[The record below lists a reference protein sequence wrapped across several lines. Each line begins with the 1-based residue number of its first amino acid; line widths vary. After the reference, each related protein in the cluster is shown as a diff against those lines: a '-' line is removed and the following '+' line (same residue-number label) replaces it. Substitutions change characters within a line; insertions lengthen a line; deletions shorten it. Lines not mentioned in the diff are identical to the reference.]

1 MESTI
6 QIEINKTTKRFRV
19 VDATDYVLQNVD
31 VVAFAAKGLGTIRF
45 EGSIVAQKLTTVDPL
60 VDLSAGATT
69 SEWFNCVLDSNNAI
83 AYGVYSIDD
92 YSVRVSLD
100 DETCDSVTA
109 GTGGAG
115 GFTIDTLTFTNVVV
129 VGDSIIISDSLSP
142 NSGVKT
148 VSSILGSTIF
158 VSETVNAET
167 PVVSSKVSFDIT
179 QLTGSA
185 SGTYVGCEEVSLSVS
200 FVSDCERGLNG
211 SVVVTDTTDYD
222 GQLVVSKE
230 LTLFYPSW
238 TETPE
243 VASVN
248 GVVSLSA
255 IATGTYTVTSSSV
268 ITLTNGDLLVTYE
281 SSFSEEYKV
290 SCSGSLCGLLPCI
303 SNLLQV
309 HSAAVKKGVSPYQFF
324 VDSILLNYVQAIE
337 YKKCGEFDKYQEKV
351 QAIDDLLD
359 SSGCECSC
367 CDDDELIWVLNIDPT
382 ENNILTQLQV
392 AVDALILNVSN
403 LTATSEEQTEAIS
416 GLIISLNNIQTS
428 LAVLSGQVSV
438 LEAYYPVL
446 QADIATLMES
456 VFGTGG
462 INEQLAANT
471 LAIDSILTE
480 IGNIS
485 SYIST
490 QISIIN
496 DQFIGVNSQIAS
508 IQSDILALESN
519 VQALQI
525 SAVMSVSGLDVDN
538 TNPQNPVVRLSV
550 DGATITGQGTPASP
564 LVANFT
570 PVDSYLKYA
579 AILSAEGST
588 DPVLTVLENTI
599 GAIVWTRSS
608 AANFRG
614 TLSGAYTASKTMVFV
629 TPIAFLSSSFPVI
642 YTGNRASSNVVDIAA
657 YRYNGS
663 SWGLQDGFIYGCYI
677 EIRVYP

>member
-1 MESTI
+1 
-6 QIEINKTTKRFRV
+6 
-19 VDATDYVLQNVD
+19 
-31 VVAFAAKGLGTIRF
+31 
-45 EGSIVAQKLTTVDPL
+45 
-60 VDLSAGATT
+60 
-69 SEWFNCVLDSNNAI
+69 
-83 AYGVYSIDD
+83 
-92 YSVRVSLD
+92 
-100 DETCDSVTA
+100 
-109 GTGGAG
+109 
-115 GFTIDTLTFTNVVV
+115 
-129 VGDSIIISDSLSP
+129 
-142 NSGVKT
+142 
-148 VSSILGSTIF
+148 
-158 VSETVNAET
+158 
-167 PVVSSKVSFDIT
+167 
-179 QLTGSA
+179 
-185 SGTYVGCEEVSLSVS
+185 
-200 FVSDCERGLNG
+200 
-211 SVVVTDTTDYD
+211 
-222 GQLVVSKE
+222 
-230 LTLFYPSW
+230 
-238 TETPE
+238 
-243 VASVN
+243 
-248 GVVSLSA
+248 
-255 IATGTYTVTSSSV
+255 
-268 ITLTNGDLLVTYE
+268 
-281 SSFSEEYKV
+281 
-290 SCSGSLCGLLPCI
+290 
-303 SNLLQV
+303 
-309 HSAAVKKGVSPYQFF
+309 
-324 VDSILLNYVQAIE
+324 
-337 YKKCGEFDKYQEKV
+337 
-351 QAIDDLLD
+351 
-359 SSGCECSC
+359 
-367 CDDDELIWVLNIDPT
+367 LIWVLNIDPT

-428 LAVLSGQVSV
+428 LAVLSGQVSVLEAYYPVLQADIATLMESVFGTGGINEQLAAFLLQINDINSRLSV

>member
-1 MESTI
+1 
-6 QIEINKTTKRFRV
+6 
-19 VDATDYVLQNVD
+19 
-31 VVAFAAKGLGTIRF
+31 
-45 EGSIVAQKLTTVDPL
+45 
-60 VDLSAGATT
+60 
-69 SEWFNCVLDSNNAI
+69 
-83 AYGVYSIDD
+83 
-92 YSVRVSLD
+92 
-100 DETCDSVTA
+100 
-109 GTGGAG
+109 
-115 GFTIDTLTFTNVVV
+115 
-129 VGDSIIISDSLSP
+129 
-142 NSGVKT
+142 
-148 VSSILGSTIF
+148 
-158 VSETVNAET
+158 VNAET

-382 ENNILTQLQV
+382 ENNILTQLQEDV
-392 AVDALILNVSN
+392 EAL
-403 LTATSEEQTEAIS
+403 EAIVVVQEAQITN
-416 GLIISLNNIQTS
+416 LIGEIDNLGGQLANTDDNVNN
-428 LAVLSGQVSV
+428 LYLLS
-438 LEAYYPVL
+438 
-446 QADIATLMES
+446 IAATA
-456 VFGTGG
+456 GTITQTGG
-462 INEQLAANT
+462 
-471 LAIDSILTE
+471 
-480 IGNIS
+480 
-485 SYIST
+485 
-490 QISIIN
+490 
-496 DQFIGVNSQIAS
+496 
-508 IQSDILALESN
+508 
-519 VQALQI
+519 
-525 SAVMSVSGLDVDN
+525 SA
-538 TNPQNPVVRLSV
+538 
-550 DGATITGQGTPASP
+550 
-564 LVANFT
+564 
-570 PVDSYLKYA
+570 
-579 AILSAEGST
+579 
-588 DPVLTVLENTI
+588 PVLTVNVNTFDRVFTPTRTAIGDYLLTADVAFDVTKIYPNSIESLNTLKGVRLDVIDTTKIRIITYDLATLALEDD
-599 GAIVWTRSS
+599 VLLDSRF
-608 AANFRG
+608 NFQ
-614 TLSGAYTASKTMVFV
+614 YYF
-629 TPIAFLSSSFPVI
+629 
-642 YTGNRASSNVVDIAA
+642 
-657 YRYNGS
+657 
-663 SWGLQDGFIYGCYI
+663 
-677 EIRVYP
+677 